1 MKKNHSVSS
10 ALSSPQWMKQS
21 MVKKKKIMQGPRSSQ
36 GKVLQKEFV
45 VQVKCVRNKV
55 QFILSEYVGKIMFYP
70 NFEQVKRL

>member
-1 MKKNHSVSS
+1 
-10 ALSSPQWMKQS
+10 
-21 MVKKKKIMQGPRSSQ
+21 MQGPRSSQ

-55 QFILSEYVGKIMFYP
+55 QFILSEYVGKIIFYP